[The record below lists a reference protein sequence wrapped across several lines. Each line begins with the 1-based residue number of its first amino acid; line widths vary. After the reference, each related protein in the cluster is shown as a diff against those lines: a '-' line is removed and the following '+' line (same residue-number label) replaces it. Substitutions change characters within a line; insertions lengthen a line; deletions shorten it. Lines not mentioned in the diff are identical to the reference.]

1 MNFKKLF
8 QNRCENSV
16 YFKRIQLRLTRGLHC
31 PTTRCLE
38 KGDVQSVLRKVVF
51 DVFIEGMLI
60 DDLWRDLL
68 LCPLTSNVTNN
79 NPIIM
84 VMTPTRVI
92 KSFFMFTLLKNFIF
106 YTNRFVRSHDVRH
119 HTQWFIVWNM
129 YSWK

>member
-92 KSFFMFTLLKNFIF
+92 KSFFMFTLLKKFIF
-106 YTNRFVRSHDVRH
+106 LYKSFCQSTRCETPHSMIYRKKHV
-119 HTQWFIVWNM
+119 
-129 YSWK
+129 

>member
-1 MNFKKLF
+1 M
-8 QNRCENSV
+8 
-16 YFKRIQLRLTRGLHC
+16 
-31 PTTRCLE
+31 E

-68 LCPLTSNVTNN
+68 LCPFTSNVTNN

-92 KSFFMFTLLKNFIF
+92 KSFFMFTLLKKFIF
-106 YTNRFVRSHDVRH
+106 KSFYQITRCETPLNDVL
-119 HTQWFIVWNM
+119 
-129 YSWK
+129 

>member
-60 DDLWRDLL
+60 DDL
-68 LCPLTSNVTNN
+68 
-79 NPIIM
+79 
-84 VMTPTRVI
+84 
-92 KSFFMFTLLKNFIF
+92 
-106 YTNRFVRSHDVRH
+106 
-119 HTQWFIVWNM
+119 
-129 YSWK
+129 